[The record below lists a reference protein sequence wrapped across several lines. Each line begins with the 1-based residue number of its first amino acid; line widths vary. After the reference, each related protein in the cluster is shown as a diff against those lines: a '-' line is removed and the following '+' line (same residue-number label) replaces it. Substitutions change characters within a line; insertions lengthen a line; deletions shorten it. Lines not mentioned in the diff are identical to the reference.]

1 MLSWSPLANFFW
13 DLQCKIYFLLVGI
26 CSALKLTVPS
36 HTIHGIEG
44 QPLHLSVDYNFNATA
59 SEIQIIWLF
68 ERSQSNPK
76 YVLGSVNQRVV
87 PDLEYQDKFTLLPP
101 NASLRINPLHLSDE
115 GNYIVKVNVRGNGTV
130 AASQKIQ
137 VAVDVPVTK
146 PTVHTEPSSGV
157 VEYVGNIT
165 LKCTV
170 DRGTRV
176 TYQWMKNGKRLHAGP
191 NYTFSSNN
199 ATLLI
204 VPVVKEDIGN
214 YSCLVSNPVSAM
226 ESEIIA
232 PTIYYGPYGLRVKSD
247 KGLNIGAVFTVDMG
261 EVVLFDCSADSNP
274 PNTYLWIQRDDN
286 TTQVIKYGPHLEV
299 ISDKVAQK
307 TVDYMCCAFNNVT
320 GKRDQ
325 THFTVIVVSVGL
337 EKLAQKGKSLSSL
350 AVITGISLFLILTMA
365 FLFLWKRYQ
374 PHKGIDTTEATEERI
389 AFYHINFLSL
399 AYDIKLRNMFVFS
412 RAEADYRKAQ
422 AFSGNGHESASD
434 DFGIYEFITF
444 PDFTSGSRVSNQSV
458 PGPDFVTG
466 QDMLSTVYEVI
477 QHIPEQPQQDHQQ

>member
-76 YVLGSVNQRVV
+76 YLLGSVNQRVV
-87 PDLEYQDKFTLLPP
+87 PDLEYQHKFTLIPP
-101 NASLRINPLHLSDE
+101 NASLRIDPLHLSDE
-115 GNYIVKVNVRGNGTV
+115 GNYIVKVNVRGNGTI

-146 PTVHTEPSSGV
+146 PDVHTEPSSGV

-176 TYQWMKNGKRLHAGP
+176 AYQWMKNGKRLHAGP

-247 KGLNIGAVFTVDMG
+247 KGLNIGAVFTVDVG

-274 PNTYLWIQRDDN
+274 PNTYSWIQRDDN

-299 ISDKVAQK
+299 VSDKVAQK
-307 TVDYMCCAFNNVT
+307 TMDYMCCAFNNVT
-320 GKRDQ
+320 GKRDE
-325 THFTVIVVSVGL
+325 TRFTVVITSVGL

-350 AVITGISLFLILTMA
+350 AVITGISLFLILAMA

-374 PHKGIDTTEATEERI
+374 PHKVIQQ
-389 AFYHINFLSL
+389 
-399 AYDIKLRNMFVFS
+399 KLQS

-422 AFSGNGHESASD
+422 AFSGHESALD

-444 PDFTSGSRVSNQSV
+444 PDLTSGSRVSSQSV
-458 PGPDFVTG
+458 PGPDFVAG

-477 QHIPEQPQQDHQQ
+477 QHIPEQPEQDHQE

>member
-1 MLSWSPLANFFW
+1 M
-13 DLQCKIYFLLVGI
+13 KILLIIFSVRI

-87 PDLEYQDKFTLLPP
+87 PDLEYQDKFTLIPP

-115 GNYIVKVNVRGNGTV
+115 GNYIVKVNVRGNGTI

-137 VAVDVPVTK
+137 VAVDVPVSK
-146 PTVHTEPSSGV
+146 PTVRTEPSSGV

-176 TYQWMKNGKRLHAGP
+176 VYQWMKNGKRLHAGP

-232 PTIYYGPYGLRVKSD
+232 PTIYYGPYGLKVKSD
-247 KGLNIGAVFTVDMG
+247 KGLNIGTVFTVDMG

-299 ISDKVAQK
+299 VSDKVAQK

-325 THFTVIVVSVGL
+325 THFTVVVMSVGL

-350 AVITGISLFLILTMA
+350 AVITGISLFLILAMT

-374 PHKGIDTTEATEERI
+374 PHKGMAKYFARHYFPSSYYIS
-389 AFYHINFLSL
+389 FL
-399 AYDIKLRNMFVFS
+399 IFVLPL
-412 RAEADYRKAQ
+412 
-422 AFSGNGHESASD
+422 GHESASD

-444 PDFTSGSRVSNQSV
+444 PDLTSGSRVSNQSV
-458 PGPDFVTG
+458 PGPDFVAG

>member
-1 MLSWSPLANFFW
+1 M
-13 DLQCKIYFLLVGI
+13 
-26 CSALKLTVPS
+26 
-36 HTIHGIEG
+36 
-44 QPLHLSVDYNFNATA
+44 
-59 SEIQIIWLF
+59 
-68 ERSQSNPK
+68 
-76 YVLGSVNQRVV
+76 
-87 PDLEYQDKFTLLPP
+87 
-101 NASLRINPLHLSDE
+101 INPLHISDE
-115 GNYIVKVNVRGNGTV
+115 GNYIVKVNVRGNGTI

-165 LKCTV
+165 LKCILGK
-170 DRGTRV
+170 GTRV

-261 EVVLFDCSADSNP
+261 EVILFDCSADSNP
-274 PNTYLWIQRDDN
+274 PNTYSWIRRDDN
-286 TTQVIKYGPHLEV
+286 TTHVIKYGPHLEV
-299 ISDKVAQK
+299 VSDKVTQK
-307 TVDYMCCAFNNVT
+307 TIDYMCRAFNNMT
-320 GKRDQ
+320 GKRDE
-325 THFTVIVVSVGL
+325 THFTVVVTSVGL

-350 AVITGISLFLILTMA
+350 AVITGISLFLILAMT

-374 PHKGIDTTEATEERI
+374 PCKVIQQ
-389 AFYHINFLSL
+389 
-399 AYDIKLRNMFVFS
+399 KLQS
-412 RAEADYRKAQ
+412 RPEADYRKAQ
-422 AFSGNGHESASD
+422 AFSGHESASD
-434 DFGIYEFITF
+434 DFGIYEFVAF
-444 PDFTSGSRVSNQSV
+444 PDLASGSRVSSQSV
-458 PGPDFVTG
+458 PGSDFVPG
-466 QDMLSTVYEVI
+466 QDMLNTVYEVI
-477 QHIPEQPQQDHQQ
+477 QHVPDQPQQDHQQNKCNKKMYMKTWEQEIKASASTSFSL

>member
-1 MLSWSPLANFFW
+1 MWDRMLPWSPLTNFFW

-44 QPLHLSVDYNFNATA
+44 QPLHLTVDYNFNATA

-68 ERSQSNPK
+68 ERPQSNPK
-76 YVLGSVNQRVV
+76 YLLGSVNQTVV
-87 PDLEYQDKFTLLPP
+87 PDLEYQHKFTLIPP
-101 NASLRINPLHLSDE
+101 NASLRINPLHISDE
-115 GNYIVKVNVRGNGTV
+115 GNYIVKVNVRGNGTI

-146 PTVHTEPSSGV
+146 PIVRTEPSSGV

-170 DRGTRV
+170 EKGTRV
-176 TYQWMKNGKRLHAGP
+176 VYQWMKNGKRLHAGP
-191 NYTFSSNN
+191 NYIFSSNN

-204 VPVVKEDIGN
+204 VPVVKEDTGN
-214 YSCLVSNPVSAM
+214 YSCLVSNPVSVM

-261 EVVLFDCSADSNP
+261 EVILFDCSADSNP
-274 PNTYLWIQRDDN
+274 PNTYSWIQRADN
-286 TTQVIKYGPHLEV
+286 TTHVIKYGPHLEV
-299 ISDKVAQK
+299 VSDKVAQK
-307 TVDYMCCAFNNVT
+307 TIDYMCRAFNNVT
-320 GKRDQ
+320 GKRDE
-325 THFTVIVVSVGL
+325 THFTVVVTSAGL

-350 AVITGISLFLILTMA
+350 AVITGISLFLILAMA
-365 FLFLWKRYQ
+365 FLFIWKRYQ
-374 PHKGIDTTEATEERI
+374 PHKVIQQ
-389 AFYHINFLSL
+389 
-399 AYDIKLRNMFVFS
+399 KLQS
-412 RAEADYRKAQ
+412 RPEADYRKAQ
-422 AFSGNGHESASD
+422 TFSGHESALD
-434 DFGIYEFITF
+434 DFGIYEFVTV
-444 PDFTSGSRVSNQSV
+444 PDLASGSRVSSQSV
-458 PGPDFVTG
+458 PGSDFVPG

-477 QHIPEQPQQDHQQ
+477 QHIPEQLPQDHQQ

>member
-1 MLSWSPLANFFW
+1 MEVLLGFHLCFEFICLFFHF
-13 DLQCKIYFLLVGI
+13 YAGI

-36 HTIHGIEG
+36 HTIHGIAG
-44 QPLHLSVDYNFNATA
+44 QPLHLPVDYNFNATA

-68 ERSQSNPK
+68 ERPQSNPK
-76 YVLGSVNQRVV
+76 YLLGSVNQTVV
-87 PDLEYQDKFTLLPP
+87 PDLEYQHKFTLIPP
-101 NASLRINPLHLSDE
+101 NASLMISPLHISDE
-115 GNYIVKVNVRGNGTV
+115 GNYIVKVNVRGNGTI

-146 PTVHTEPSSGV
+146 PIVHTEPSSGV

-170 DRGTRV
+170 GKGTRV
-176 TYQWMKNGKRLHAGP
+176 VYQWMKNGKPLHDSP

-204 VPVVKEDIGN
+204 VPVAKEDIGN

-261 EVVLFDCSADSNP
+261 EVILFDCSADSNP
-274 PNTYLWIQRDDN
+274 PNTYSWSQRADN
-286 TTQVIKYGPHLEV
+286 TTHVIKYGPHLEV
-299 ISDKVAQK
+299 VSDKVAQK
-307 TVDYMCCAFNNVT
+307 TIDYMCRAFNNVT
-320 GKRDQ
+320 GKRDE
-325 THFTVIVVSVGL
+325 THFTVVVTSVGL

-350 AVITGISLFLILTMA
+350 AVITGISLFLILAMA
-365 FLFLWKRYQ
+365 FLFIWKRYQ
-374 PHKGIDTTEATEERI
+374 PHKVII
-389 AFYHINFLSL
+389 FQVHILSRYL
-399 AYDIKLRNMFVFS
+399 FSCLFVLTL
-412 RAEADYRKAQ
+412 
-422 AFSGNGHESASD
+422 GHESALD
-434 DFGIYEFITF
+434 DFGIYEFVAI
-444 PDFTSGSRVSNQSV
+444 PDLASGSRVSSQSV
-458 PGPDFVTG
+458 AGSDFVPC
-466 QDMLSTVYEVI
+466 QDILSTVYEVI

>member
-13 DLQCKIYFLLVGI
+13 DLQCKIYFLLVGKI
-26 CSALKLTVPS
+26 QYELYLVV
-36 HTIHGIEG
+36 I
-44 QPLHLSVDYNFNATA
+44 V
-59 SEIQIIWLF
+59 EI
-68 ERSQSNPK
+68 
-76 YVLGSVNQRVV
+76 
-87 PDLEYQDKFTLLPP
+87 
-101 NASLRINPLHLSDE
+101 DE
-115 GNYIVKVNVRGNGTV
+115 GNYIVKVNVRGNGTI

-176 TYQWMKNGKRLHAGP
+176 VYQWMKNGKRLHAGP
-191 NYTFSSNN
+191 NYIFSSNN

-204 VPVVKEDIGN
+204 VPAVKEDIGN

-247 KGLNIGAVFTVDMG
+247 KGLNIGAVFTVDVG
-261 EVVLFDCSADSNP
+261 QVVLFDCSADSNP
-274 PNTYLWIQRDDN
+274 PNTYSWIQRDDN
-286 TTQVIKYGPHLEV
+286 STQVIKYGPHLEV
-299 ISDKVAQK
+299 VSDKVAQK

-320 GKRDQ
+320 GKRDE
-325 THFTVIVVSVGL
+325 THFTVVVTSVGKNHIIKNKELNTVLIFFVTGL

-350 AVITGISLFLILTMA
+350 AVITGISLFLILAMA
-365 FLFLWKRYQ
+365 FLFLWKKYQ
-374 PHKGIDTTEATEERI
+374 PHKGIDTTEATEQVEKQFILHLKVLSIQRI
-389 AFYHINFLSL
+389 AFYHINFHSL
-399 AYDIKLRNMFVFS
+399 AYDVKLRNVFMFS

-422 AFSGNGHESASD
+422 AFSGNANEIS
-434 DFGIYEFITF
+434 
-444 PDFTSGSRVSNQSV
+444 VSSQSV
-458 PGPDFVTG
+458 PGPDFVAG

-477 QHIPEQPQQDHQQ
+477 QHIPEQPEQDHQQSPSDNTSRFAD

>member
-1 MLSWSPLANFFW
+1 MWL
-13 DLQCKIYFLLVGI
+13 KISLLYISTAGLNSGI

-76 YVLGSVNQRVV
+76 YLLGSVNQRVV
-87 PDLEYQDKFTLLPP
+87 PDLEYQHKFTLMPP

-115 GNYIVKVNVRGNGTV
+115 GNYIVKVNVRGNGTLT
-130 AASQKIQ
+130 ASQKIQ

-146 PTVHTEPSSGV
+146 PTLHTEPSSGV

-176 TYQWMKNGKRLHAGP
+176 AYQWMKNGKRLHAGP
-191 NYTFSSNN
+191 NYIFSPNN

-204 VPVVKEDIGN
+204 VPAVKEDIGN

-274 PNTYLWIQRDDN
+274 ANTYSWIQRDDN

-299 ISDKVAQK
+299 VSDKVAQK

-320 GKRDQ
+320 GKRDE
-325 THFTVIVVSVGL
+325 TRFTVVVTSVGL

-350 AVITGISLFLILTMA
+350 AVITGISLFLILAMA

-374 PHKGIDTTEATEERI
+374 PHKGIYINSLISVER
-389 AFYHINFLSL
+389 FHICTYSRNNFVGFRFQVNLFLALTLLQSFSTFLSSQNKTTNS
-399 AYDIKLRNMFVFS
+399 KLQTVLTHVV
-412 RAEADYRKAQ
+412 AQ
-422 AFSGNGHESASD
+422 RQILLYPEKF
-434 DFGIYEFITF
+434 TF
-444 PDFTSGSRVSNQSV
+444 W
-458 PGPDFVTG
+458 
-466 QDMLSTVYEVI
+466 
-477 QHIPEQPQQDHQQ
+477 

>member
-1 MLSWSPLANFFW
+1 CLFFHF
-13 DLQCKIYFLLVGI
+13 YAGI

-44 QPLHLSVDYNFNATA
+44 QPLHLTVDYNFNATA

-68 ERSQSNPK
+68 EGPQSNPK
-76 YVLGSVNQRVV
+76 YLLGSVNQTVV
-87 PDLEYQDKFTLLPP
+87 PDLEYQHKFTLIPP
-101 NASLRINPLHLSDE
+101 NASLMINPLHLSDE
-115 GNYIVKVNVRGNGTV
+115 GNYIVKVNVRGNGTI

-146 PTVHTEPSSGV
+146 PIVHTEPSSGV

-165 LKCTV
+165 LNCTV
-170 DRGTRV
+170 EKGTRV
-176 TYQWMKNGKRLHAGP
+176 VYQWMKNGKPLHAGP

-261 EVVLFDCSADSNP
+261 EVILFNCSADSNP
-274 PNTYLWIQRDDN
+274 PNIYSWIQRAEN
-286 TTQVIKYGPHLEV
+286 TTHVIKYGPHLEV
-299 ISDKVAQK
+299 VSDKVARK
-307 TVDYMCCAFNNVT
+307 TIDYMCRAFNNVT
-320 GKRDQ
+320 GKRDE
-325 THFTVIVVSVGL
+325 THFTVVVTSVGL

-350 AVITGISLFLILTMA
+350 AVITGISLFLILAMV
-365 FLFLWKRYQ
+365 FLFIWKKYQ
-374 PHKGIDTTEATEERI
+374 PHKV
-389 AFYHINFLSL
+389 
-399 AYDIKLRNMFVFS
+399 KNMFMFS
-412 RAEADYRKAQ
+412 RPEADYRKAQ
-422 AFSGNGHESASD
+422 AFSGHESALD
-434 DFGIYEFITF
+434 DFGIYEFVAI
-444 PDFTSGSRVSNQSV
+444 PDLASGSRVSRQSV
-458 PGPDFVTG
+458 PGSDCVPG

-477 QHIPEQPQQDHQQ
+477 QHIPEQLQ

>member
-1 MLSWSPLANFFW
+1 TEQSANFSYEFSGVSVCV
-13 DLQCKIYFLLVGI
+13 LGLFICLFFHFYAGI

-87 PDLEYQDKFTLLPP
+87 PDLEYQDKFTLIPP

-115 GNYIVKVNVRGNGTV
+115 GNYIVKVNVRGNGTI

-137 VAVDVPVTK
+137 VAVDVPVSK
-146 PTVHTEPSSGV
+146 PTVRTEPSSGV

-176 TYQWMKNGKRLHAGP
+176 VYQWMKNGKRLHAGP

-232 PTIYYGPYGLRVKSD
+232 PTIYYGPYGLKVKSD
-247 KGLNIGAVFTVDMG
+247 KGLNIGTVFTVDMG

-299 ISDKVAQK
+299 VSDKVAQK

-325 THFTVIVVSVGL
+325 THFTVVVMSVGL

-350 AVITGISLFLILTMA
+350 AVITGISLFLILAMT

-374 PHKGIDTTEATEERI
+374 PHKGMAKYFARHYFPSSYYIS
-389 AFYHINFLSL
+389 FL
-399 AYDIKLRNMFVFS
+399 IFVLPL
-412 RAEADYRKAQ
+412 
-422 AFSGNGHESASD
+422 GHESASD

-444 PDFTSGSRVSNQSV
+444 PDLTSGSRVSNQSV
-458 PGPDFVTG
+458 PGPDFVAG